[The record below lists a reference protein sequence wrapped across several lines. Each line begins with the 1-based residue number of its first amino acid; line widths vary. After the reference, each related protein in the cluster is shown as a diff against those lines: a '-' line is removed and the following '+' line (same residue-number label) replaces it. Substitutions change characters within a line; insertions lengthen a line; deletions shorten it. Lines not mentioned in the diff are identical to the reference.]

1 MIASAIFILGDK
13 CGGVFEVVFITF
25 FFFAQ
30 KYYFL
35 LFLHVGFLNALKAIT
50 MIYLDEH
57 IESIDVVAV
66 LAEVSE
72 QRREL
77 AMRFLRESS
86 RQQSLAAYL
95 LLKKGLRMEYGIQEN
110 PILAF
115 TADGKPF
122 IENRPDIHFNL
133 SHSKT
138 VALCAISEQPV
149 GADVEVLR
157 PVSAQLIDYTMNEEE
172 RAWIQNSRNPDEA
185 FMTLWTR
192 KEAVLKLTGEGI
204 RKDLKNVLDG
214 NTLCQIETVSA
225 RNYIYSIARFK

>member
-1 MIASAIFILGDK
+1 
-13 CGGVFEVVFITF
+13 
-25 FFFAQ
+25 
-30 KYYFL
+30 
-35 LFLHVGFLNALKAIT
+35 

-149 GADVEVLR
+149 GADVEVVR
-157 PVSAQLIDYTMNEEE
+157 PVSAQLIDYTMNKEE
-172 RAWIQNSRNPDEA
+172 RAWIRNSQNPDEA

>member
-1 MIASAIFILGDK
+1 
-13 CGGVFEVVFITF
+13 
-25 FFFAQ
+25 
-30 KYYFL
+30 
-35 LFLHVGFLNALKAIT
+35 

-122 IENRPDIHFNL
+122 IENL
-133 SHSKT
+133 LTS
-138 VALCAISEQPV
+138 IST
-149 GADVEVLR
+149 
-157 PVSAQLIDYTMNEEE
+157 SA
-172 RAWIQNSRNPDEA
+172 
-185 FMTLWTR
+185 
-192 KEAVLKLTGEGI
+192 I
-204 RKDLKNVLDG
+204 RKQLPSAPSANSPWARTWKSYALSVL
-214 NTLCQIETVSA
+214 S
-225 RNYIYSIARFK
+225 